1 MRENKFYVHQA
12 LSWGRSLARWA
23 CHM

>member
-23 CHM
+23 WHM